1 MCRAFPPSLLQCFE
15 LPVDCALITI
25 KLLSFLG
32 RIFLKRNRRSVR
44 VTDVDTEA
52 VLVCD
57 W

>member
-1 MCRAFPPSLLQCFE
+1 MCRASPPSLLQCFE